1 MIHDMP
7 ETIDQIVRAS
17 FLPISIIIV
26 GIGNSEELNDM
37 KTLDADT
44 KALVSSHG
52 QAAARDTVQFVKFN
66 DFKSQPIEKLAEEVL
81 KEIPNQMTGFCQ
93 MKQIVPQQPV
103 PNGVPAPIPAVAI
116 IKK

>member
-1 MIHDMP
+1 MA
-7 ETIDQIVRAS
+7 ETAHQIVRAS
-17 FLPISIIIV
+17 YLPISLVII
-26 GIGNSEELNDM
+26 GIGNSEELGNMVFLDSDGS
-37 KTLDADT
+37 TLADAQGN
-44 KALVSSHG
+44 K
-52 QAAARDTVQFVKFN
+52 AARDIVQFVKFN

-103 PNGVPAPIPAVAI
+103 PNGVPAPTPAIAI

>member
-1 MIHDMP
+1 MP

-66 DFKSQPIEKLAEEVL
+66 DFKSNPEKLAEEVL
-81 KEIPNQMTGFCQ
+81 REVPNQMTNFLGM
-93 MKQIVPQQPV
+93 MKIAPQ
-103 PNGVPAPIPAVAI
+103 
-116 IKK
+116 